1 METVTDREQNQC
13 MYYKPTVIPKK
24 FFLKFICTCG
34 CNQDKT
40 VTIMQRHIQWM
51 SIFKYTC
58 ICNPHK
64 TVTNHRQNPVFEHV
78 K

>member
-24 FFLKFICTCG
+24 NFLKFIFTCG

-51 SIFKYTC
+51 SSNILVYVIHTKQLQTTD
-58 ICNPHK
+58 K
-64 TVTNHRQNPVFEHV
+64 TQCLNM
-78 K
+78 